1 MRICRRQ
8 CGNVVVLELIGRLT
22 GPKAGGSIGAEL
34 STLGRAGARTVVVN
48 LARVPSIDLTGLAAL
63 VDGHREVRNAGGE
76 LRLAGVTREIGD
88 LVIITRLATT
98 FNVFHTVEE
107 AIDGAIAASPGP
119 SRDHVP
125 LSFAVQPLRRV

>member
-8 CGNVVVLELIGRLT
+8 CGHVVVLELIGRLT
-22 GPKAGGSIGAEL
+22 GTKASGSIGTEL

-48 LARVPSIDLTGLAAL
+48 LARVSSIDLTGLAAL

-88 LVIITRLATT
+88 LVIITRLATM
-98 FNVFHTVEE
+98 FNVFHTVDE
-107 AIDGAIAASPGP
+107 AIDGAIASSPASSGNN
-119 SRDHVP
+119 VP
-125 LSFAVQPLRRV
+125 LAFAVRRV